1 MMSYKPGS
9 LFVCCV
15 HFDRGIE
22 SDLMT
27 MTIMQFSYSG
37 YRIEVMVMTISM
49 QSMRLP
55 CTPYR
60 NE

>member
-27 MTIMQFSYSG
+27 LNLMHFSYSDCW
-37 YRIEVMVMTISM
+37 IEVIVMPMSM
-49 QSMRLP
+49 ETQAVVMHYLSR
-55 CTPYR
+55 
-60 NE
+60 